1 MSDEKIKQ
9 LQPFFGKWYYD
20 KKLGQGTFG
29 SVYSIYHDENGV
41 RLYAAMKVLTIPK
54 SQAEITEMRS
64 QGLNDDDIRT
74 HYERQIRA
82 IISEINIMNH
92 FKGRDHIVCYEDHKV
107 VRYHDKLKW
116 EIFIRMERLERLDD
130 YLVKKNATRMD
141 ALQMWYDISSALSVC
156 HGNAII
162 HRDIKPDN
170 ILVSE
175 NGYYKLVDFG
185 IARHLGQ
192 EFAATIAGTY
202 PYMAPEVQNK
212 QQYDG
217 RADIYSL
224 GIVVYQ
230 LLNAN
235 RYPFLPPY
243 PQPITVDD
251 RDRAIALRFSGKQV
265 PPIPGV
271 SPDIMKVLLKSIA
284 FDPKHRYSNIEELL
298 RDVASLQIDK
308 QEANIPLFQGQVNL
322 RKEPDEKTDKLRP
335 WLLALA
341 ISLIV
346 MALLFLLIY
355 FME

>member
-1 MSDEKIKQ
+1 MADDPIKKQ
-9 LQPFFGKWYYD
+9 QPFFGKWYYD

-29 SVYSIYHDENGV
+29 SVYSIYHDEGGV

-54 SQAEITEMRS
+54 SQAEIAEMRS
-64 QGLNDDDIRT
+64 QGLSDDDIRT
-74 HYERQIRA
+74 HYEKQIRA
-82 IISEINIMNH
+82 IINEINIMSH

-107 VRYHDKLKW
+107 VRYRDKLKW
-116 EIFIRMERLERLDD
+116 EIYIRMERLERLDD
-130 YLVKKNATRMD
+130 YLIRKNATRMD

-156 HGNAII
+156 HSNAII

-192 EFAATIAGTY
+192 EFAATVAGTY
-202 PYMAPEVQNK
+202 PYMAPEVQNR

-243 PQPITVDD
+243 PQPVTVDD
-251 RDRAIALRFSGKQV
+251 RDRAIALRFSGK
-265 PPIPGV
+265 PIPSIPGL
-271 SPDIMKVLLKSIA
+271 PQDIMKVLLKSIA
-284 FDPKHRYSNIEELL
+284 FDPKHRYNNIDELM

-308 QEANIPLFQGQVNL
+308 QEAGVPLFQGQVNS
-322 RKEPDEKTDKLRP
+322 RKEPIEKMDKQKP

-341 ISLIV
+341 VVFI
-346 MALLFLLIY
+346 ALAILFILIY
-355 FME
+355 FMG